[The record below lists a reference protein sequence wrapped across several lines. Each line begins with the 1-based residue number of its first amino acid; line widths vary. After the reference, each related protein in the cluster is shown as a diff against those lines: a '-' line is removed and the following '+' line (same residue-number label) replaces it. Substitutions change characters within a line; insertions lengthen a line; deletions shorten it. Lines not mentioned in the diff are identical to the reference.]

1 MSDYKLNAEKRD
13 LKGKN
18 KVDKLRAE
26 NLIPGVVYT
35 KGGESIPVVAIE
47 KELVKIIGEA
57 GTSNLI
63 ELNIDGSKQMGLFK
77 EIQNHP
83 FKNQVL
89 HFDFYGVNMN
99 ETLRLSIPVVLENK
113 DNVRVQP
120 SILLQLLDEVEVECL
135 PAHLPSEAVADVAD
149 MQIGDVLTVADTDVY
164 KDENIKVL
172 TNIEEPIASLSEPRE
187 EVIEEDTEGE
197 EGIDAADV
205 PTVDETKSEE

>member
-1 MSDYKLNAEKRD
+1 MSDYKLKVEKRD
-13 LKGKN
+13 SIGKN

-26 NLIPGVVYT
+26 NLIPGIVYT
-35 KGGESIPVVAIE
+35 KGGEPVPVYAVE
-47 KELVKIIGEA
+47 KELVKMINDA
-57 GTSNLI
+57 GTSSII

-89 HFDFYGVNMN
+89 HFDFYGVNMD
-99 ETLRLSIPVVLENK
+99 ETLRISIPVVLENR
-113 DNVRVQP
+113 DNIKVQP

-135 PAHLPSEAVADVAD
+135 PTNLPSEAVADVSE

-172 TNIEEPIASLSEPRE
+172 TNIEEAIASLSEPRE
-187 EVIEEDTEGE
+187 EVVEEETDEAE
-197 EGIDAADV
+197 EMDAADV
-205 PTVDETKSEE
+205 PTVDETEEE